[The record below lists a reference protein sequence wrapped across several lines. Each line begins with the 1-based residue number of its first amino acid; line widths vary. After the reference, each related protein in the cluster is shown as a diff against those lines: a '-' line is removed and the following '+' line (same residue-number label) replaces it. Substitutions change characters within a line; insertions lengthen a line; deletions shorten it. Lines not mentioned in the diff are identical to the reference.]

1 MLILSRVCA
10 EFHDSTGAKIF
21 AVTPETRLTFL
32 PAPEAIREDPL
43 FALLREDRLIEIS
56 DNGPLQRQLENDPEA
71 KPQDPKSENPKA
83 KLQDPKPEKPEAP
96 DPEPKQKS
104 RNEAEKKPSPRQ
116 GSADK
121 P

>member
-21 AVTPETRLTFL
+21 SVTPETRLTFL

-71 KPQDPKSENPKA
+71 KPQDPI
-83 KLQDPKPEKPEAP
+83 PEKKPEAP
-96 DPEPKQKS
+96 EPEQKQKP
-104 RNEAEKKPSPRQ
+104 RNEAGNKPSSRQ

>member
-21 AVTPETRLTFL
+21 SVTPETRLTFL

-71 KPQDPKSENPKA
+71 KPQNPR
-83 KLQDPKPEKPEAP
+83 
-96 DPEPKQKS
+96 S
-104 RNEAEKKPSPRQ
+104 EKKPSSRQ

>member
-21 AVTPETRLTFL
+21 SVTPETRLTFL

-56 DNGPLQRQLENDPEA
+56 DNGPLKKQLENDPET
-71 KPQDPKSENPKA
+71 KPE
-83 KLQDPKPEKPEAP
+83 DPKPEKKPETP

-104 RNEAEKKPSPRQ
+104 RNEAGNKPSSRQ
-116 GSADK
+116 GPADK

>member
-10 EFHDSTGAKIF
+10 EFHDSKGAKIF
-21 AVTPETRLTFL
+21 SVTPETRLTFL

-56 DNGPLQRQLENDPEA
+56 DNGPLKKQLENDPETM
-71 KPQDPKSENPKA
+71 PEDQKSENPEA
-83 KLQDPKPEKPEAP
+83 KPQNPR
-96 DPEPKQKS
+96 S
-104 RNEAEKKPSPRQ
+104 EKKPSPRQ

>member
-21 AVTPETRLTFL
+21 SVTPETRLTFL

-56 DNGPLQRQLENDPEA
+56 DNGPLKKQLENDPET
-71 KPQDPKSENPKA
+71 KPE
-83 KLQDPKPEKPEAP
+83 DPKPEKKPETP

-104 RNEAEKKPSPRQ
+104 RNEAGNKPSPRQ
-116 GSADK
+116 GAADK